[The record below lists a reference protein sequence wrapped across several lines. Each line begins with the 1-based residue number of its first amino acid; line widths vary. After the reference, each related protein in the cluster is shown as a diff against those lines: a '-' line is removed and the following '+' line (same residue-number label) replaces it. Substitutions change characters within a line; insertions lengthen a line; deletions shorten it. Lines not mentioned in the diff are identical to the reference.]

1 MAETP
6 SDSGKDKKK
15 TPKTWESPKDAR
27 SEKGAG
33 KYPNFYSKKT
43 RSGHVF
49 MIDDSKENEH
59 ITLQHRSGSMFQ
71 FKPDGA
77 VQFVSHNGQYNVVF
91 GENRMKITGAHDVTV
106 EGAASMK
113 VDGDYNM
120 TIKGDVN
127 MTTHKDFNVTAK
139 NFNQAIRGNI
149 DVQAKNQTTKLEGSL
164 NIQAQEAVS
173 IQSGKGLSIMAQD
186 SAVIGGKASVGI
198 EAKGGDIRMKAS
210 DKISAESGSDM
221 KFKSGGSFS
230 FKAASNFVAEAAIAA
245 FNASNQ
251 AIIKAATLYLNGT
264 GVIHALSGSA
274 PKVTPDWV
282 SGASTQ
288 APPSTQAPDAPAD
301 IDLKQ
306 ATTPGTEGKESG
318 AINSNEFA

>member
-1 MAETP
+1 MAEKE
-6 SDSGKDKKK
+6 SDGGKGKKE

-49 MIDDSKENEH
+49 MIDDSKDNEH

-91 GENRMKITGAHDVTV
+91 GENRMKITGAQDVTV

-164 NIQAQEAVS
+164 NMQAQEAVS

-186 SAVIGGKASVGI
+186 SAVIGGKGSVGI
-198 EAKGGDIRMKAS
+198 EAKGGDIRLKAS
-210 DKISAESGSDM
+210 DKISAESGGTTV
-221 KFKSGGSFS
+221 FKSGGKFS
-230 FKAASNFVAEAAIAA
+230 IDAAGDLAMKMVAFGVDASDAIIARAASVMRLISGAAIHAA
-245 FNASNQ
+245 AP
-251 AIIKAATLYLNGT
+251 ARL
-264 GVIHALSGSA
+264 GVFAGSGS
-274 PKVTPDWV
+274 PDE
-282 SGASTQ
+282 
-288 APPSTQAPDAPAD
+288 PSHPDGPVAPAD
-301 IDLKQ
+301 IPLKT
-306 ATTPGTEGKESG
+306 ASIPGQEGPESG
-318 AINSNEFA
+318 TVKGN